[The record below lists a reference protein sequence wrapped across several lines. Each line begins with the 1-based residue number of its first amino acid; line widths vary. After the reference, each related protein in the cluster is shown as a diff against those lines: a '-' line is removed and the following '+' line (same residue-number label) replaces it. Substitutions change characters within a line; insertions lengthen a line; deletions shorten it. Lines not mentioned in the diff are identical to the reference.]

1 MQEPQTTT
9 EGKPGHLSEILG
21 NFPSIKNHSLTSCA
35 IKSQRSTDFT
45 HKTNRKWVTWQEKR
59 PCFSF
64 KRVATHSIL
73 QREMYDSAKMVS
85 VSALNF
91 GNNLLRERE
100 RIWKQFVIVQPS
112 FLFSLTKVILTIDL
126 SSAWMAFPSIL
137 GCHRCSQ
144 TELFNSVRQCCFK
157 PCLLGAALKLLLYGH
172 TFTTLL
178 EQWAFLLFLYCRLH
192 IIKSI
197 PDNFQ
202 I

>member
-9 EGKPGHLSEILG
+9 EGKLGHLFEILG

-45 HKTNRKWVTWQEKR
+45 HETNRKWVTWQEKR
-59 PCFSF
+59 PCF
-64 KRVATHSIL
+64 RLRRAATHSIL

-112 FLFSLTKVILTIDL
+112 FLFFSNESYSNYWPFQSLNGISKH
-126 SSAWMAFPSIL
+126 SGMP
-137 GCHRCSQ
+137 
-144 TELFNSVRQCCFK
+144 
-157 PCLLGAALKLLLYGH
+157 LLLSNG
-172 TFTTLL
+172 TF
-178 EQWAFLLFLYCRLH
+178 
-192 IIKSI
+192 
-197 PDNFQ
+197 
-202 I
+202 